1 MPHNLLLIC
10 FVRQLDKH
18 IIKSVD
24 IPERRDMKICSDFF
38 SSGGSPCSKSNCG
51 LFGQHQEAIGI
62 KVTRNIVNIQP
73 NIHSRKGTVQSHK
86 KVLHNS
92 RVLYSKLQYTNKI
105 NLSVKD
111 KLFEFSNISICKET
125 HFRNVVGLNE
135 WIIQGGWEYL

>member
-10 FVRQLDKH
+10 FVYLILKKLLVRQLDKH

-38 SSGGSPCSKSNCG
+38 SSGGPPCSKNNCG

-73 NIHSRKGTVQSHK
+73 NIHSRKGAVQSHK

-92 RVLYSKLQYTNKI
+92 SVLYSKLQYTNKI
-105 NLSVKD
+105 NLSVIEGFD
-111 KLFEFSNISICKET
+111 FAFSNISVCKK
-125 HFRNVVGLNE
+125 H
-135 WIIQGGWEYL
+135 I